1 MNWVAWTAPVTMA
14 GRALPRYWALAGGAL
29 AYFALARLGLT
40 FAEIQESA
48 SPIWPASGFAVAALA
63 IGGWRLFPAIL
74 LGALAANAMT
84 GGIATAIPIAAG
96 NTLEA
101 LAGAWLL
108 GRFARLND
116 DLFPLKRTAAV
127 TLAALAASPV
137 SAAIG
142 TATLAGAGQLAE
154 ISLGQ
159 VFTTWWAGD
168 ALGILLLTPLLL
180 QAAQTRT
187 QPLDRRRAMVG
198 MALVVAAPLV
208 TIPAFFGPVTDVGI
222 FLVLPVIVAALRW
235 GGVLAAGAALLVTA
249 AFWVAAT
256 GAGLGP
262 FAALTRNAAFLNM
275 QVMLA
280 AFAVST
286 LVLGEMQSLIGR
298 IPATVFLLG
307 CALAASVYLG
317 MRSNQHTADER
328 HLINIANRIQH
339 YIEER
344 MAIYV
349 NALQGGASLYA
360 ASHDVERQEWR
371 RYAQSLDLI
380 NRYPGVLG
388 IGVVLPADKSNASA
402 FTYAMRRDDAPDFT
416 IRPIPGVPPAEA
428 ASTQHFV
435 IAYIEPLQGNE
446 AAIGLDL
453 ASEPRR
459 RVAALMAKETGKPTI
474 TSHISLVQDHEKRPG
489 FLLFL
494 PIYREPASA
503 TPAETLRWY
512 FHGWIYVPFVAEDF
526 FANAMTVE
534 SAEVHLRI
542 YDGPK
547 SNPADLVFDR
557 SGESSSAFQ
566 AQYRSQMIM
575 LGREFTLEWQPSPL
589 FDRLNSRL
597 AIVLCAG
604 GIIFCSLLSALT
616 ATLLSQKERASHYAE
631 QMSAALARANERF
644 EMAVDCSQDVIWD
657 HDVAR
662 DEIWSSPRMAEL
674 YGWAPEGI
682 GGQYW
687 RFWRDVMEPE
697 DFAEFSRQYQDLIAG
712 RRDSIDAVF
721 RCRHRDGRPLHVQT
735 RCRAVRDDAG
745 KVIRVIG
752 VDTDITLVKLLEIR
766 LRAAINVMVDGFGL
780 FDADDRVILFNDAF
794 IDEGTRQVIG
804 DPTGCT
810 FEEILRA
817 FAYHDMP
824 VEDGFDREAWI
835 AQRLERHRNPPNDP
849 IEVTWGD
856 GRIMRISERRTP
868 DGGYIGIWTDVTETR
883 RLSQRLQDAISTMS
897 DGFALFDAEDRLIV
911 ANNSFV
917 TPMVRAHFG
926 DQLAGHT
933 FTELYR
939 FYGEHDLGLSGPALE
954 AWFEERLNLHRHPPS
969 EPFEANMNDGRVLR
983 VFERRTAEGGT
994 VGTWTDITAL
1004 RRAEQRLKDAIESIN
1019 EGFLL
1024 LDAEGRYVV
1033 FNAQLLKLYP
1043 KTAPFV
1049 RVGGS
1054 FAEALRRGAEAG
1066 DYPHLDTPEK
1076 IDEFVQEWTQRFRD
1090 PTPFQGAAPLAGGGW
1105 VLVSHRPTFDG
1116 GCVNVYTDITALKT
1130 HESNLAEANLQLQ
1143 RQAQALTVLAEE
1155 LRGANI
1161 AAHQA
1166 NISKSQFLANMS
1178 HELRTPLNG
1187 ILGFADIIRTEL
1199 FGKITPERYRDYA
1212 EDIHHSGQHLLNLI
1226 NDILDLSKIEAG
1238 KMSMQIEAVATA
1250 GIADQALRLVSTL
1263 AGDRGVKLLPVDFD
1277 ACPVL
1282 HADERQLRQI
1292 LLNLLSNAVK
1302 FTPAGGEV
1310 SLSFRQLGDKGAEIT
1325 VRDTGIGMTRAE
1337 IKLALERFG
1346 QADSS
1351 YAKSTPGTG
1360 LGLPLVEGLVKL
1372 HGGHLAIDSEK
1383 GRGTTVTV
1391 RLPWHA
1397 GFPLA

>member
-1 MNWVAWTAPVTMA
+1 MNAAWTAPVTIA
-14 GRALPRYWALAGGAL
+14 GRTIPRLWALAAAAL

-48 SPIWPASGFAVAALA
+48 SPVWPASGFAVAALA
-63 IGGWRLFPAIL
+63 IGGWRLFPSIL
-74 LGALAANAMT
+74 VGAFAANALT
-84 GGIATAIPIAAG
+84 GGFATALPIAAG

-101 LAGAWLL
+101 LAGAWLIE
-108 GRFARLND
+108 RFAQLND

-127 TLAALAASPV
+127 TLAALAATPL
-137 SAAIG
+137 SAATG
-142 TATLAGAGQLAE
+142 TATLAAAGQLTGIPLA
-154 ISLGQ
+154 Q
-159 VFTTWWAGD
+159 VFSTWWAGD

-180 QAAQTRT
+180 QAAQ
-187 QPLDRRRAMVG
+187 QPWPHPVDGRRLLVG
-198 MALVVAAPLV
+198 LALVAAAPLV
-208 TIPAFFGPVTDVGI
+208 TVPAFFGPVDRVAI
-222 FLVLPVIVAALRW
+222 FLVLPVIVAALRY
-235 GGVLAAGAALLVTA
+235 GGVWTAGLALLATA
-249 AFWVAAT
+249 AFWVTAT
-256 GAGLGP
+256 GAGFGP
-262 FAALTRNAAFLNM
+262 FAASDLNASFINM
-275 QVMLA
+275 QLLLA

-286 LVLGEMQSLIGR
+286 LVLGEMQRVIGR
-298 IPATVFLLG
+298 IPAGIFLLG
-307 CALAASVYLG
+307 CAMAAAVFLG
-317 MRSNQHTADER
+317 MRSNQLAVEDR
-328 HLINIANRIQH
+328 HLVNVAARIQH
-339 YIEER
+339 NILDR

-360 ASHDVERQEWR
+360 ASRQVDREEWR
-371 RYAQSLDLI
+371 RYAQSLDLV

-388 IGVVLPADKSNASA
+388 IGVVLPADKTNAAA
-402 FTYAMRRDDAPDFT
+402 FTYAMRRDNAPDFT
-416 IRPIPGVPPAEA
+416 IRPVPGVPPEEA

-435 IAYIEPLQGNE
+435 IAYIEPLAGNE
-446 AAIGLDL
+446 YAIGLDL

-459 RVAALMAKETGKPTI
+459 RAAALVARETGNPAM
-474 TSHISLVQDHEKRPG
+474 TSHISLVQDQRKRPG
-489 FLLFL
+489 FLLYL
-494 PIYREPASA
+494 PIYREPAGA

-512 FHGWIYVPFVAEDF
+512 FHGWIYVPFVAQDF
-526 FANAMTVE
+526 FANAMIAE
-534 SAEVHLRI
+534 SAEVNLRI
-542 YDGPK
+542 YEGPK
-547 SNPADLVFDR
+547 PARADLVFDSR
-557 SGESSSAFQ
+557 NDPALDFSPQ
-566 AQYRSQMIM
+566 HRSQMMI
-575 LGREFTLEWQPSPL
+575 LGREFTLEWQPSAL
-589 FDRLNSRL
+589 FDRQDPRL
-597 AIVLCAG
+597 AIVFSAG
-604 GIIFCSLLSALT
+604 GVVFCSLLAALI
-616 ATLLSQKERASHYAE
+616 ATLLSQKERAGHYAE

-644 EMAVDCSQDVIWD
+644 ELAVDCSQDVIWD
-657 HDVAR
+657 HDIQR

-674 YGWAPEGI
+674 YGWDPGEIAE
-682 GGQYW
+682 QYW
-687 RFWRDVMEPE
+687 RFWRDVMEPQ
-697 DFAEFSRQYQDLIAG
+697 DFTEFNRQYQELVDG

-735 RCRAVRDDAG
+735 RCRALRDDTG
-745 KVIRVIG
+745 RVVRVIG
-752 VDTDITLVKLLEIR
+752 VDTDITLVKLLENR
-766 LRAAINVMVDGFGL
+766 LRDAINVMEDGFGL
-780 FDADDRVILFNDAF
+780 FDADDRVILYNERF
-794 IDEGTRQVIG
+794 IDEGTRKVIG
-804 DPTGCT
+804 DPMGHT

-824 VEDGFDREAWI
+824 ADESFDREAWI
-835 AQRLERHRNPPNDP
+835 AQRLERHRNPPADP
-849 IEVTWGD
+849 IEVTWSG
-856 GRIMRISERRTP
+856 GRVMRISERRTS
-868 DGGYIGIWTDVTETR
+868 DGGYVGIWTDVTEIK
-883 RLSQRLQDAISTMS
+883 RLGQRLQDAISTMS
-897 DGFALFDAEDRLIV
+897 DGFALYDAKDRLII
-911 ANNSFV
+911 ANEPFV
-917 TPMVRAHFG
+917 TPEVRAHFDNQVVG
-926 DQLAGHT
+926 RT

-939 FYGEHDLGLSGPALE
+939 AYGEHDLGLTGPELE
-954 AWFEERLNLHRHPPS
+954 VWFEERLNLHRHPPR
-969 EPFEANMNDGRVLR
+969 EPFEANMKDGRVLR

-1049 RVGGS
+1049 RVGAS

-1066 DYPHLDTPEK
+1066 EYPHIDTPEK
-1076 IDEFVQEWTQRFRD
+1076 IDAFVEEWSQRFRD

-1105 VLVSHRPTFDG
+1105 VLVSHRPTSDG
-1116 GCVNVYTDITALKT
+1116 GCVNVYTDITAMKAR
-1130 HESNLAEANLQLQ
+1130 ESDLAEANLQLQ

-1155 LRGANI
+1155 LREANI

-1199 FGKITPERYRDYA
+1199 FGKITPPRYREYA
-1212 EDIHHSGQHLLNLI
+1212 EDIHRSGEHLLNLI

-1238 KMSMQIEAVATA
+1238 KMTMRVEAVATA
-1250 GIADQALRLVSTL
+1250 GLAEQSLRLVSTL
-1263 AGDRGVKLLPVDFD
+1263 AADRGVKLLPVDFD
-1277 ACPVL
+1277 ACPII

-1310 SLSFRQLGDKGAEIT
+1310 ALAFRQLGEKGAEIT

-1372 HGGHLAIDSEK
+1372 HGGHLAIESEK
-1383 GRGTTVTV
+1383 GKGTLVTV
-1391 RLPWHA
+1391 RLPWHKDL
-1397 GFPLA
+1397 PLA